1 MELVLFYGVPAG
13 CSFGSI
19 VALEWLGKPYRLS
32 RVEMMEHPWNP
43 LYVKINP
50 HFQTPALLL
59 ESGDTL
65 TESMAILKHLAARNA
80 SANLGAAGGSMQD
93 DRLNEMLAYL
103 NTDFFSAF
111 NPLWVAY
118 EMEDLDAAQKALL
131 RTIGQKAVVKGC
143 TYLNEL
149 LADREWLLGGGQ
161 RSIADAY
168 LSGIGRWIQ
177 YHQLFDLEQEYP
189 HLARYLQKLAND
201 PAAIFATAIEKGEEP
216 VGSGAF
222 KGHITLDAL
231 RSRLDPRDDNKK
243 VN

>member
-1 MELVLFYGVPAG
+1 MERVLFYGVPAG

-19 VALEWLGKPYRLS
+19 VALEWLGKPYHLS

-43 LYVKINP
+43 LYAKINP
-50 HFQTPALLL
+50 QFQTPALLL
-59 ESGDTL
+59 ESGETL
-65 TESMAILKHLAARNA
+65 TESMAILKHIAARNA
-80 SANLGAAGGSMQD
+80 SANVSSTQD
-93 DRLNEMLAYL
+93 DRLTEMLAYL

-118 EMEDLDAAQKALL
+118 EMEDLDDAQKALL
-131 RTIGQKAVVKGC
+131 RTIGHKGVVKGC
-143 TYLNEL
+143 TYLNDL

-189 HLARYLQKLAND
+189 HLACYLQKLAND
-201 PAAIFATAIEKGEEP
+201 PAAIFAKAIEKGEEP
-216 VGSGAF
+216 AGSGAF
-222 KGHITLDAL
+222 MGHVTLDAL
-231 RSRLDPRDDNKK
+231 RSRLGA
-243 VN
+243 